1 MIIMLSS
8 VAGFVVVALLVICVV
23 VAIWRR
29 YVTHDVCTLWR
40 CYMSISIIEIL
51 YEIYFK
57 LTKNEHGYF
66 NSGDFNFEN
75 RQAIAGVI
83 VVSLTEILCFYWPNF
98 SHVRHV
104 KRLTYA

>member
-40 CYMSISIIEIL
+40 CYMMSISMVEIL
-51 YEIYFK
+51 FEIYFK
-57 LTKNEHGYF
+57 IDE
-66 NSGDFNFEN
+66 E
-75 RQAIAGVI
+75 RA
-83 VVSLTEILCFYWPNF
+83 
-98 SHVRHV
+98 
-104 KRLTYA
+104 RLLQRR